1 MAISEALDVITVELN
16 IKSLDGK
23 FKQEV
28 SVVVVKQMA
37 GEMEVII

>member
-16 IKSLDGK
+16 IKSLDEK

-37 GEMEVII
+37 GGMEVII